1 MKQVK
6 SNKSRFDINRPCGRI
21 DKDNYAYYECV
32 SCENG
37 KGFYRRTTLLTVGE
51 NGVTNEH
58 LAELQKFDN
67 AEVQDIE
74 DDARNWETICETF
87 HESTAS
93 LEDDLFMDEEPV
105 SDMVSTFMKN
115 VLPKLSEDQKNLIY
129 DLYGANKDLKELAA
143 ESGTTYQAIQ
153 NRRKKLHTRIEKLMA
168 EYGYSKSEETHK

>member
-1 MKQVK
+1 MK
-6 SNKSRFDINRPCGRI
+6 NNNFRSRFDKNRYCGRI
-21 DKDNYAYYECV
+21 DKDHYFYG
-32 SCENG
+32 ENVPTG
-37 KGFYRRTTLLTVGE
+37 DNQWHCSKTLLTVGE

-67 AEVQDIE
+67 AEAQDIE

-105 SDMVSTFMKN
+105 NDMVSIFMKN

-129 DLYGANKDLKELAA
+129 DLYGTNKDLKELAA

-153 NRRKKLHTRIEKLMA
+153 NRRKKLHNRIEKLMA
-168 EYGYSKSEETHK
+168 EYGYSKSEEAHK